1 MKCFGVLVALL
12 LVGCAS
18 GPTLE
23 ELEDAALVSGDW
35 TAVEE
40 REQALQRRGRHHRID
55 CSAGYVGVCIEHAST
70 SRCQC
75 VRAVS
80 MGRFP

>member
-1 MKCFGVLVALL
+1 MKFVGILVVLL
-12 LVGCAS
+12 LVGCTS
-18 GPTLE
+18 RPTLE

-40 REQALQRRGRHHRID
+40 RERALRRHGRHHRID
-55 CSAGYVGVCIEHAST
+55 CSAGYVGMCIEHAST
-70 SRCQC
+70 SKCQC